1 MSLFFRSKS
10 PDLSRSIF
18 ALGSALATAGLTLF
32 AMAAPLKAQTSME
45 ELRAHPEYTASNYLV
60 YPEPDK
66 NVKYTKAPK
75 GYKPFYISHYGRHGS
90 RYHYSAD
97 DYNYLYETLQKAD
110 SAKAL
115 TLDGKKIL
123 VASQIL
129 ALKAAPRAGD
139 LTQVGAA
146 QHQGIAKRMAR
157 NFPELFKSRKIKGK
171 KLRPHVDAYAST
183 SGRCIVSMSA
193 FVAGLSGAAP
203 EVDIRLE
210 SGKDLMGFICTYD
223 WNDMEYT
230 RAKAYTDESDKL
242 WAAINPKPLM
252 KKLFSDSAYVA
263 ANIDVNN
270 FYNRLFEIASSMQ
283 GMDAPLKEVIS
294 ANLCDIR
301 TGKCDNLF
309 DSLFTVEE
317 SITRWKAQNAWWYSL
332 QGTSPLQQTT
342 KGIDYAKGT
351 LRHIIREASYAINQN
366 LIIDAIN
373 QAKASDVKLF
383 SSSKKDGSFI
393 SATLRFGHDAGLLP
407 LAGLMQLS
415 VANAKV
421 SDLSKL
427 HEEWNDFR
435 VIPMAANLQ
444 IVFYKKPGRS
454 SPAKKAT
461 DAKSSKNDILVKFLY
476 NEREVTA
483 PIPCEENCP
492 AAPYYRWDDV
502 KDFYKGI

>member
-1 MSLFFRSKS
+1 MNTRFSHKVKNVS
-10 PDLSRSIF
+10 F
-18 ALGSALATAGLTLF
+18 AVCAIAGLAFFTT
-32 AMAAPLKAQTSME
+32 ANAQTSLE
-45 ELRAHPEYTASNYLV
+45 ELRAHPEYTSSNYLV
-60 YPEPDK
+60 YPEPDQ
-66 NVKYTKAPK
+66 NVKYTKAPA

-90 RYHYSAD
+90 RYHHSAD
-97 DYNYLYETLQKAD
+97 EYKYLFETLQKAD

-115 TLDGKKIL
+115 TTDGKKLL

-129 ALKAAPRAGD
+129 AQKAAPRAGD

-146 QHQGIAKRMAR
+146 QHQGIAKRMAK
-157 NFPELFKSRKIKGK
+157 NFPELFKSKKIKGK
-171 KLRPHVDAYAST
+171 KLKPHVDAYAST

-193 FVAGLSGAAP
+193 FAAGLSSVAP

-210 SGKDLMGFICTYD
+210 SGKDLMSFICTYD

-242 WAAINPKPLM
+242 WAAIDPKPLI
-252 KKLFSDSAYVA
+252 KKLFSDSAYVS

-270 FYNRLFEIASSMQ
+270 FYNKLFEITSSMQ
-283 GMDAPLKEVIS
+283 GMDTPLKDVIS
-294 ANLCDIR
+294 ANLCDVK
-301 TGKCDNLF
+301 TEKCDDIF
-309 DSLFTVEE
+309 DKLFTTEE

-351 LRHIIREASYAINQN
+351 LRHIIREASYAIDQN

-383 SSSKKDGSFI
+383 SSSEKDGSFI

-444 IVFYKKPGRS
+444 IVFYKKPGKNK
-454 SPAKKAT
+454 PAKKNAGIEEPS
-461 DAKSSKNDILVKFLY
+461 AENGILVKFLY

-492 AAPYYRWDDV
+492 EAPYYRWNDV
-502 KDFYKGI
+502 KDFYRKILGN